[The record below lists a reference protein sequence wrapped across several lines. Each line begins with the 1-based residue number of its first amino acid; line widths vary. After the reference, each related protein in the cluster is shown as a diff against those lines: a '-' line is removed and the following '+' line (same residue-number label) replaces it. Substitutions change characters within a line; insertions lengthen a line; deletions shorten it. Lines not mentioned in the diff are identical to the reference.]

1 MASQTVYVNR
11 KRYAV
16 GLFWQPVSAGFNAR
30 NYARSL
36 SRNVDK
42 KLKEGN
48 YQTKLISQIHDELL
62 FKVPIEEKEEIYQL
76 IKDTMEHAIDID
88 VELKVDG
95 GFGHTWYDAK

>member
-1 MASQTVYVNR
+1 M
-11 KRYAV
+11 
-16 GLFWQPVSAGFNAR
+16 NAPIQGT
-30 NYARSL
+30 AADL
-36 SRNVDK
+36 IKIAMINVDK